1 MKELT
6 QLEMETVCGAGF
18 SRSVGSFLGWLYGA
32 GAKTQ
37 QRVDS
42 YENEM
47 LGAMQYGAW
56 DLGIHHN

>member
-1 MKELT
+1 MKELNPV
-6 QLEMETVCGAGF
+6 EVEIVCGAGF

-37 QRVDS
+37 KRVDS

-47 LGAMQYGAW
+47 LGAMQYGA
-56 DLGIHHN
+56 

>member
-47 LGAMQYGAW
+47 LGAMQYGA
-56 DLGIHHN
+56 